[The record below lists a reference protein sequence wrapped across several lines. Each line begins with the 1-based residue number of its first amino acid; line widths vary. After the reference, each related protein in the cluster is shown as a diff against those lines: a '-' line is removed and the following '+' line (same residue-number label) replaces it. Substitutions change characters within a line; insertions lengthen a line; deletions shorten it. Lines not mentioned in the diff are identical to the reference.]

1 MIGTTVTLAAQFPD
15 PFQLQVLV
23 VLNFP
28 FLFVLNNQAPAIYF
42 IQYHNLRLVFNLAV
56 SLYFEVPRQLAN
68 SCTLVPTVFRWHGK
82 MEFKFLFY
90 FSFSHDIEKRIWT
103 SYFVFRFRIT
113 LKNGSEFRFNFVFIF
128 ASLWKRIWILF
139 LVFASLWKTD
149 LNFVFRFCMASLL
162 KNRSEFRLSFFHDLK
177 NGLLHQSSHLKSP
190 DTPSRLTGA
199 FTFSASESKWI
210 FLSPGS
216 KWVMNSSRP
225 QWYVLPTRYSLF

>member
-1 MIGTTVTLAAQFPD
+1 MAWENGIQV
-15 PFQLQVLV
+15 PFSLFFFAWHWKTD
-23 VLNFP
+23 LNF
-28 FLFVLNNQAPAIYF
+28 V
-42 IQYHNLRLVFNLAV
+42 
-56 SLYFEVPRQLAN
+56 
-68 SCTLVPTVFRWHGK
+68 
-82 MEFKFLFY
+82 
-90 FSFSHDIEKRIWT
+90 
-103 SYFVFRFRIT
+103 
-113 LKNGSEFRFNFVFIF
+113 FRFNFVFIF

-177 NGLLHQSSHLKSP
+177 NGLLHQSSYLKSP

-225 QWYVLPTRYSLF
+225 QWYVLTHTVLPFLTMQWMTNDMMITAKKHAAIATHAYPPKRRKMTNIWRLYNMKSQNAR